1 MSQQDK
7 TISQE
12 ESQSSVW
19 TKLKEIKIGVVRLPV
34 YIAFALIIFIA
45 IYAEAIPVDMMGG
58 LGIIIAFGWL
68 LGAIGNAIPGLN
80 KFGGATILAML
91 VPATLVLF
99 DLIPQNSLDAV
110 NMLMSEANFLDL
122 YVFALVSGSILGM
135 NRNIL
140 VKGFARMALPMM
152 TGFIL
157 ALLIPSTIGW
167 ALGLGFKDTLFYI
180 VTPAMAGGMGGGVLP
195 LGLGYSAIT
204 GAAYGDLIAV
214 LAPASILANFI
225 AIAGAA
231 ILNRMGEKNPHLTG
245 NGTLIKSDKTLEL
258 DEDNGEQKIPLSH
271 ETLGIGIFLLIT
283 LYIAGT
289 FLEGII
295 GLPAAVIIIFTVTAL
310 KYFQI
315 LPREVEGGA
324 KHFNSF
330 ISTNFTLPLMVGIGI
345 MYLTLEDVIAMLSW
359 QYLVVILSVVATL
372 GLTGYFVSRF
382 VNMYPVESAIISLNQ
397 ATMGGTGNVAV
408 LSTSNRQELMP
419 FAQVA
424 TRIGGAITISLMIT
438 AMRLLG

>member
-1 MSQQDK
+1 MSQQEK
-7 TISQE
+7 TMSQE
-12 ESQSSVW
+12 KSQNSFW
-19 TKLKEIKIGVVRLPV
+19 TRLKETKIGVVSLPV
-34 YIAFALIIFIA
+34 YVAFTLIIFIA

-58 LGIIIAFGWL
+58 FGIIITFGWL

-135 NRNIL
+135 NRNVL
-140 VKGFARMALPMM
+140 VKGFARMVLPMM

-157 ALLIPSTIGW
+157 ALVIPSTIGW

-195 LGLGYSAIT
+195 LGLGYSPIT

-214 LAPASILANFI
+214 LAPASILANFF

-231 ILNRMGEKNPHLTG
+231 ILSRIGEKKPQLTG
-245 NGTLIKSDKTLEL
+245 NGTLIKSDESIDLG
-258 DEDNGEQKIPLSH
+258 EDNGEKKIPLSY
-271 ETLGIGIFLLIT
+271 EVLGTGFFLLIT

-310 KYFQI
+310 KYFKV
-315 LPREVEGGA
+315 LPRGVEGGA

-359 QYLVVILSVVATL
+359 QYLVVILSVVVTL
-372 GLTGYFVSRF
+372 GLTGYFMSRF
-382 VNMYPVESAIISLNQ
+382 VNMYPVESSIISLNQ
-397 ATMGGTGNVAV
+397 AAMGGTGNVAV
-408 LSTSNRQELMP
+408 LSTSDRQELMP